1 MSHAEHSLPSADV
14 EAPARK
20 HRKVRAVGEK
30 LALEILPREIR
41 SHGGIWTYPD
51 KSGFGQ
57 RALARC
63 RVVSVGRDVKRAV
76 KAGDVVLVREY
87 MGFEVEG
94 LLICWEKDVLAVE
107 GI

>member
-1 MSHAEHSLPSADV
+1 MPHAEHSLPSGDV
-14 EAPARK
+14 ETKPRK
-20 HRKVRAVGEK
+20 YKRVRAVGEK

-57 RALARC
+57 KALARC
-63 RVVSVGRDVKRAV
+63 RVVSVGKDVKRAV
-76 KAGDVVLVREY
+76 KVGDVVLVREY

-94 LLICWEKDVLAVE
+94 LLIVWEKDVLAVE
-107 GI
+107 G